1 MMWMTGS
8 TSCEANLHMFAEM
21 LGYPFSGGH
30 HVHRPNSSNK
40 DFLYDLY
47 TQDSSSGWHYYMSSS
62 TLLLASSSLPGQHC
76 FKWREPWCY
85 LWCTGGPCCSCW
97 WVRWR
102 WREHIL
108 YCWCYGLYLPW
119 DIRCD
124 GESDFYV
131 ITSKL
136 HGLCTFLTKQN
147 NVRKI

>member
-1 MMWMTGS
+1 MGLHKHYYSIPLIQKFYATLAFKKNETHTMMWMTGS

-76 FKWREPWCY
+76 FKWREP
-85 LWCTGGPCCSCW
+85 
-97 WVRWR
+97 
-102 WREHIL
+102 
-108 YCWCYGLYLPW
+108 
-119 DIRCD
+119 
-124 GESDFYV
+124 
-131 ITSKL
+131 
-136 HGLCTFLTKQN
+136 
-147 NVRKI
+147 